1 MFLSGKN
8 FYTGFTDGLE
18 VLNKDIYDRNSYS
31 HNCQLAEYLIKQL
44 NGVVN
49 KVIMAKHIGFIT
61 DYRYFG
67 SSLFNSININVHSI
81 MQEKTEEAFDTRL
94 FYTIVHEL
102 LHVDQNARILNIMA
116 LNGIINRDEVAFI
129 NEVSCHAMTLYYIKN
144 LKDTFCWLDIDLK
157 LCKKYVLDAIN
168 FQYEKSGYKI
178 KNKVGDI
185 GQYTNSYYRW
195 SSPLDAALFMIEEEF
210 LSSYNNSENNSTKGM
225 TVDDIIKNCNIQN
238 LYFIV
243 YSYDKLINFDL
254 IYSNGNYVNP
264 ERIFNVLNIFSLLED
279 HSTVTVSKCAN
290 RLSEM
295 NFNSSAGENDWGFV
309 INIKSM
315 LPDIPIAYHV

>member
-81 MQEKTEEAFDTRL
+81 MQEKTVEAFDTRL

-102 LHVDQNARILNIMA
+102 LHVDQNMRIPKVMA
-116 LNGIINRDEVAFI
+116 FNGMISEEEIAFI
-129 NEVSCHAMTLYYIKN
+129 NEVSCHAMTLYYIEN
-144 LKDTFCWLDIDLK
+144 LKSVFSWLDIDLK

-185 GQYTNSYYRW
+185 KQYANSYYRW
-195 SSPLDAALFMIEEEF
+195 TSPLDAALFMIEDEF
-210 LSSYNNSENNSTKGM
+210 LSSYNNSENNATKGM
-225 TVDDIIKNCNIQN
+225 TVDDIIKRYNIQN
-238 LYFIV
+238 LYLIV
-243 YSYDKLINFDL
+243 YSYNTLINFDL

-279 HSTVTVSKCAN
+279 YSTISVSKWIN
-290 RLSEM
+290 KLSKM
-295 NFNSSAGENDWGFV
+295 YFNHSAGENDWGFA

-315 LPDIPIAYHV
+315 LPDISIAYHV